1 MTLQSLFS
9 RLLLTGAMIGI
20 IPANYVNAQPD
31 VSVEGT
37 ANPLLYALAWK
48 QTSAEYRALYHQ
60 GFNIAKMHVQNA
72 LAQQQPGDKPLAV
85 ITDVDD
91 TVLHVLS
98 YWGHLVN
105 SNKDFFEDAVWDQ
118 WIGLNLM
125 SAAPGALEFLQFCEA
140 NNVEVF
146 YVTSRDQGEP
156 TLSIALSNL
165 RSVGAPYVDEEHVTV
180 LRESSNKE
188 IRQNEIMQ
196 THEVVVMLGDNL
208 NDFRRKYYVRGDI
221 DGRIAAMEEDKHLF
235 GMQYVMFPNPTDGHW
250 LAAIFGDSEPP
261 ASAEN
266 RDILREAATR
276 SAWDGEVQP

>member
-1 MTLQSLFS
+1 MHSLLSKFV
-9 RLLLTGAMIGI
+9 LTGALMGM
-20 IPANYVNAQPD
+20 IPAHSAHAQSDATPEQI
-31 VSVEGT
+31 S
-37 ANPLLYALAWK
+37 NPLLYALAWK

-60 GFNIAKMHVQNA
+60 GFNIARMHVQNA
-72 LAQQQPGDKPLAV
+72 LTQQQPGDKPLAV

-105 SNKDFFEDAVWDQ
+105 SNKDFFEDPLWDQ
-118 WIGLNLM
+118 WIAEDLVT
-125 SAAPGALEFLQFCEA
+125 AAPGALEFLQFCEA

-165 RSVGAPYVDEEHVTV
+165 RSVGAPYVDEAHVTA

-188 IRQNEIMQ
+188 IRQAEIMQ
-196 THEVVVMLGDNL
+196 SHEVVVMLGDNL
-208 NDFRRKYYVRGDI
+208 NDFRRKFYVRGDI

-250 LAAIFGDSEPP
+250 LAAIFGESEPP

-266 RDILREAATR
+266 REILRQAATR

>member
-1 MTLQSLFS
+1 MHSLLSKFV
-9 RLLLTGAMIGI
+9 LTGALIGM
-20 IPANYVNAQPD
+20 IPAHSVHAQSDATPEQI
-31 VSVEGT
+31 S
-37 ANPLLYALAWK
+37 NPLLYALAWK

-60 GFNIAKMHVQNA
+60 GFNIARLHVQNA

-105 SNKDFFEDAVWDQ
+105 SNKDFFEDPVWDQ
-118 WIGLNLM
+118 WIAEDLVT
-125 SAAPGALEFLQFCEA
+125 AAPGALEFLQFCET

-165 RSVGAPYVDEEHVTV
+165 RSVGAPFVDEAHVTA

-196 THEVVVMLGDNL
+196 SHNVVVMLGDNL
-208 NDFRRKYYVRGDI
+208 NDFRRKYYIRGDI

-250 LAAIFGDSEPP
+250 LAAIFGESEPP

-266 RDILREAATR
+266 REILRQAATR

>member
-20 IPANYVNAQPD
+20 IPANSVNAQPD

-60 GFNIAKMHVQNA
+60 GFNIARMHVQNA

-105 SNKDFFEDAVWDQ
+105 SNKDFFEDPVWDQ
-118 WIGLNLM
+118 WIAEDLVT
-125 SAAPGALEFLQFCEA
+125 AAPGALEFLQFCED

-165 RSVGAPYVDEEHVTV
+165 QSVGAPFVDEAHVTA

-196 THEVVVMLGDNL
+196 SHNVVVMLGDNL

-266 RDILREAATR
+266 RDILRQAATR

>member
-20 IPANYVNAQPD
+20 IPANFVNAQPD

-60 GFNIAKMHVQNA
+60 GFNIARMHVQNA
-72 LAQQQPGDKPLAV
+72 LAQQQSGDKPLAV

-105 SNKDFFEDAVWDQ
+105 SNKDFFEDPVWDQ
-118 WIGLNLM
+118 WIAEDLVT
-125 SAAPGALEFLQFCEA
+125 AAPGALEFLQFCKD

-165 RSVGAPYVDEEHVTV
+165 RSVGAPFVDEAHVTA

-188 IRQNEIMQ
+188 IRQAEIMQ
-196 THEVVVMLGDNL
+196 SHEVVVMLGDNL

-266 RDILREAATR
+266 REILREAATR
-276 SAWDGEVQP
+276 SAWDGEPAP

>member
-9 RLLLTGAMIGI
+9 KLAVSATLIGLTT
-20 IPANYVNAQPD
+20 AQSASAQSD
-31 VSVEGT
+31 TVVEGT

-60 GFNIAKMHVQNA
+60 GFNIARLHVENA
-72 LAQQQPGDKPLAV
+72 IAGRQPGDKPLAV

-105 SNKDFFEDAVWDQ
+105 TNKDFFEDPVWDQ
-118 WIGLNLM
+118 WIAEDLVT
-125 SAAPGALEFLQFCEA
+125 AAPGALEFLQFCEA

-165 RSVGAPYVDEEHVTV
+165 RSVGAPFDDEEHVTV

-188 IRQNEIMQ
+188 IRQTEIMQ
-196 THEVVVMLGDNL
+196 SHEVVVMLGDNL
-208 NDFRRKYYVRGDI
+208 NDFRRKYYARSDI

-235 GMQYVMFPNPTDGHW
+235 GLQYVMFPNPTDGHW

-266 RDILREAATR
+266 REILRQSATR

>member
-9 RLLLTGAMIGI
+9 RLLLTGVMIGI
-20 IPANYVNAQPD
+20 IPANSVNAQPD

-60 GFNIAKMHVQNA
+60 GFNIARMHVQNA

-98 YWGHLVN
+98 YWGHLIN
-105 SNKDFFEDAVWDQ
+105 SNKDFFEDPVWDQ
-118 WIGLNLM
+118 WIAEDLVT
-125 SAAPGALEFLQFCEA
+125 AAPGALEFLQFCED

-165 RSVGAPYVDEEHVTV
+165 QSVGAPFVDEAHVTA

-196 THEVVVMLGDNL
+196 SHNVVVMLGDNL

-266 RDILREAATR
+266 RDILRQAATR

>member
-1 MTLQSLFS
+1 VTMQSLLS
-9 RLLLTGAMIGI
+9 RLVFTGAMMGV
-20 IPANYVNAQPD
+20 IPAQTALAQPD
-31 VSVEGT
+31 ATVEQ
-37 ANPLLYALAWK
+37 ASNPLLYALAWK

-60 GFNIAKMHVQNA
+60 GFNIARLHLQNA
-72 LAQQQPGDKPLAV
+72 LAQRQPGDKPLAV

-105 SNKDFFEDAVWDQ
+105 TNKDFFEDPVWDQ
-118 WIGLNLM
+118 WIAEDLVT
-125 SAAPGALEFLQFCEA
+125 AAPGALEFLQFCET

-165 RSVGAPYVDEEHVTV
+165 QSVGAPFVDEAHVTV

-188 IRQNEIMQ
+188 IRQMEIMQ
-196 THEVVVMLGDNL
+196 SHNVVVMLGDNL
-208 NDFRRKYYVRGDI
+208 NDFRRKYYIRGDI

-250 LAAIFGDSEPP
+250 LAAIFGESEPP

-266 RDILREAATR
+266 REILRQAATR

>member
-20 IPANYVNAQPD
+20 IPANSVNAQPD

-105 SNKDFFEDAVWDQ
+105 SNKDFFEDPVWDQ

-165 RSVGAPYVDEEHVTV
+165 RSVGAPYVDE
-180 LRESSNKE
+180 L
-188 IRQNEIMQ
+188 
-196 THEVVVMLGDNL
+196 
-208 NDFRRKYYVRGDI
+208 FRRKSYYI
-221 DGRIAAMEEDKHLF
+221 
-235 GMQYVMFPNPTDGHW
+235 
-250 LAAIFGDSEPP
+250 
-261 ASAEN
+261 
-266 RDILREAATR
+266 
-276 SAWDGEVQP
+276 